1 MWTEGIGIT
10 DYRNS
15 LWLRDGELPPEIM
28 EWFDNHYEYSGW
40 YDAMK
45 LTDNYDKPYYRMDY
59 KGLTEWY
66 EQFSVEKFFHHTT
79 MANDDYPDELVSPF
93 YTTPKGKL
101 IKLNEYQMESYPNYK
116 TRKQDKRYVAYIFE
130 MHS

>member
-45 LTDNYDKPYYRMDY
+45 LTDNYDKPYCRMDY

-66 EQFSVEKFFHHTT
+66 EQFSVEKFFH
-79 MANDDYPDELVSPF
+79 DDMSNYDGSDELVSPF

>member
-40 YDAMK
+40 YDSMK
-45 LTDNYDKPYYRMDY
+45 LTDNYDKPYCRMDY
-59 KGLTEWY
+59 KGLTKWY
-66 EQFSVEKFFHHTT
+66 EQFSVEKFFADT
-79 MANDDYPDELVSPF
+79 MSNDDYPDELVSPF

>member
-45 LTDNYDKPYYRMDY
+45 LTDNYDKPYCRMDY
-59 KGLTEWY
+59 QGLTKWY
-66 EQFSVEKFFHHTT
+66 EQFSVEKFFADT
-79 MANDDYPDELVSPF
+79 MSNDDYPDELVSPF

-116 TRKQDKRYVAYIFE
+116 TRKQEKRYVAYIFE

>member
-40 YDAMK
+40 YDSMK

-59 KGLTEWY
+59 QGLTEWY
-66 EQFSVEKFFHHTT
+66 EQFSVEKFFHHT

-93 YTTPKGKL
+93 YITPKGKY
-101 IKLNEYQMESYPNYK
+101 IKLNGYQMEQYPNFVA
-116 TRKQDKRYVAYIFE
+116 RKQDKRYVAYIFE

>member
-15 LWLRDGELPPEIM
+15 LWLRDGELPPEIC
-28 EWFDNHYEYSGW
+28 EWFDKHYEYSGW
-40 YDAMK
+40 YDSMK
-45 LTDNYDKPYYRMDY
+45 LADCYDKPYCRMDY

-66 EQFSVEKFFHHTT
+66 EQFSVEKFFH
-79 MANDDYPDELVSPF
+79 DDMSNYDGSDELVSPF

-101 IKLNEYQMESYPNYK
+101 IKLSEYQMESHPNYK

>member
-15 LWLRDGELPPEIM
+15 LWLKDGELPPEIM

-45 LTDNYDKPYYRMDY
+45 LTDSYDKPYCRMDY
-59 KGLTEWY
+59 KGLTDWFNE
-66 EQFSVEKFFHHTT
+66 FSVEKFFHHT
-79 MANDDYPDELVSPF
+79 MDNDIYPDELVSPF
-93 YTTPKGKL
+93 YTTPKGNLVKL
-101 IKLNEYQMESYPNYK
+101 SEYQMESHPNYK
-116 TRKQDKRYVAYIFE
+116 TKKQDKRYVAYIFE
-130 MHS
+130 LHS